1 MHVQS
6 SRLNTPVADPDLL
19 KNIGAQKFHFPFG
32 CKYFAIREV
41 GEGGWFSRPLPT
53 DGALA
58 R

>member
-32 CKYFAIREV
+32 LQVFCHK
-41 GEGGWFSRPLPT
+41 GGGGGGMVL
-53 DGALA
+53 
-58 R
+58 